1 MATTSSRPKSVL
13 VILRRIYLN
22 IVEGNHCAAKLIDYF
37 KHWRAWKIKNHRTDW
52 VYMPLKQIHEDLMGE
67 HSLHVI
73 RAAIALLDKIGL
85 IKKRR
90 NPNNEQDKTY
100 QYQLNEDVLTSLL
113 KKEQGKL
120 KKERSEFNAEQHT
133 QDQFI
138 DIISTANVGVEQKTE
153 SRGEEELTPE
163 ASAVSAQSN
172 AEAHAEVRTVNEAE
186 MRDLQGD
193 TLAANSLPITEI
205 TKESSTPPTT
215 TYNDHAQY
223 KSPTPT
229 EDELCEVERQLRELR
244 VNAAECKGV
253 IKKYW
258 ANVQGAI
265 ALVRN
270 FKGANKP
277 IAVFINACQKGL
289 NAPTVE
295 DTKRRSAI
303 PDELLPPTHEES
315 GRLDAAK
322 ERREIRDYYFSTVEG
337 ITKVVLTGG
346 RQLPW
351 WEFLEVSKC

>member
-100 QYQLNEDVLTSLL
+100 QYQLNLDVLTSLL

-138 DIISTANVGVEQKTE
+138 DIRSTTNVGVEQKTE

-163 ASAVSAQSN
+163 F
-172 AEAHAEVRTVNEAE
+172 NEAE
-186 MRDLQGD
+186 MRDLKGD
-193 TLAANSLPITEI
+193 TLAANSLLITEI
-205 TKESSTPPTT
+205 TKESSTPPATP
-215 TYNDHAQY
+215 QL
-223 KSPTPT
+223 TPT
-229 EDELCEVERQLRELR
+229 ESELKEVSRQLRELR

-253 IKKYW
+253 IIKYW
-258 ANVQGAI
+258 ANVQGAL
-265 ALVRN
+265 ALLKN
-270 FKGANKP
+270 FKGARNP
-277 IAVFINACQKGL
+277 IAVFINACKEGT
-289 NAPTVE
+289 APE
-295 DTKRRSAI
+295 SNLHPRSAI
-303 PDELLPPTHEES
+303 PDECRPPSVEQAAA
-315 GRLDAAK
+315 LDAAK
-322 ERREIRDYYFSTVEG
+322 NRALIRDYYFSTVEG

-351 WEFLEVSKC
+351 WDFLEDSASAN